1 MLAELA
7 AKAKLTERVF
17 NESPGIHCNPVQG
30 AMYSFPRM
38 QLPPRAVQRAQVR
51 RPLGG
56 RAGGAKPRL
65 ISLPDRQPTR
75 PSQELGLAPDMFF
88 CMSLLEETGICVVP
102 GSGFGQ
108 REGTYHFRYCVPWAP
123 GGGPGRGGRASE
135 HGTGWRQTRR
145 RPQALASP
153 MCPDTHPGSRP
164 CPDVPGACFL
174 PRRPDPPRRHHCSLR
189 RPGSRQLVRCTKN
202 P

>member
-1 MLAELA
+1 MPATLLSGSRARA
-7 AKAKLTERVF
+7 V
-17 NESPGIHCNPVQG
+17 C
-30 AMYSFPRM
+30 
-38 QLPPRAVQRAQVR
+38 PRAVRTPPAQHLIKRAECPALALVGSGGEARTWSSR
-51 RPLGG
+51 RLRPEFSAAGLC
-56 RAGGAKPRL
+56 RAGANPKFRL
-65 ISLPDRQPTR
+65 FPQARNM
-75 PSQELGLAPDMFF
+75 APDMFY

-153 MCPDTHPGSRP
+153 MCPDTHPGSPP

-189 RPGSRQLVRCTKN
+189 RPGSRQLVHCTKN